1 MIAEPNGTTD
11 SLVPRG
17 CTNLRLRQLMRRLDL
32 HYDAELAKA
41 GLRTT
46 QYSLLSHVVKLE
58 PVGPGALARAMKMQP
73 STLTRNLQPLVQA
86 GWVRLDAGPDARS
99 RSITSTEAGRAKR
112 VEAQRHWKTAQV
124 RLNEI
129 LDPGRV
135 AALHAL
141 VDQCL
146 VLMDDLLVATLPGR
160 QHA

>member
-1 MIAEPNGTTD
+1 MNPAPASTSST
-11 SLVPRG
+11 LVPRG

-46 QYSLLSHVVKLE
+46 QYSLLSHVVRLE

-73 STLTRNLQPLVQA
+73 STLTRNLQPLVLA
-86 GWVRLDAGPDARS
+86 GWIRLDAGPDARS
-99 RSITSTEAGRAKR
+99 RTITSTDAGREKR
-112 VEAQRHWKTAQV
+112 VEAQRHWKTAQL

-129 LDPGRV
+129 LEPGRV
-135 AALHAL
+135 AALHTL

-146 VLMDDLLVATLPGR
+146 ALLDDEPAGQLPR
-160 QHA
+160 RRHA